1 MRVGQIRT
9 QLSKFIKRWK
19 VEETSARENVFPVLK
34 AITAGLFPNAAI
46 LRGDGL
52 YETVRDAV
60 VLQGRFLILKIKI
73 SIKKNF
79 VKPTQSCTQIR
90 HSPMRKNR
98 PNAFYI
104 QK

>member
-1 MRVGQIRT
+1 MVKNVFEILGKRALVRVGQIRT

-60 VLQGRFLILKIKI
+60 VLQARFK
-73 SIKKNF
+73 
-79 VKPTQSCTQIR
+79 CTTNKQD
-90 HSPMRKNR
+90 SPKG
-98 PNAFYI
+98 
-104 QK
+104 